1 MVGLQNFIPVPVT
14 VARVSW
20 CVALSSADAV
30 APRWSCL
37 AVAAVSPDR
46 FSLRGRTVFLNR
58 SHSDYAEGRG
68 KVRAAKDGRM
78 FGDLNP
84 GDFVGSALILSGIPS
99 NVAAVIVEPLR
110 AMRWQIGILEK
121 YLSANS
127 ETLNLMQRIS
137 PITSLEKSDVWLRS
151 HPNFLTR
158 IHKIAS
164 RALSLDQHTY
174 SE

>member
-1 MVGLQNFIPVPVT
+1 
-14 VARVSW
+14 
-20 CVALSSADAV
+20 
-30 APRWSCL
+30 
-37 AVAAVSPDR
+37 
-46 FSLRGRTVFLNR
+46 
-58 SHSDYAEGRG
+58 
-68 KVRAAKDGRM
+68 
-78 FGDLNP
+78 
-84 GDFVGSALILSGIPS
+84 
-99 NVAAVIVEPLR
+99 
-110 AMRWQIGILEK
+110 MRWQIGILEK